1 MSLTKVSFDMIQ
13 GAQYNVLDYGA
24 SPSNT
29 AAQNNA
35 AFAAAITAAKVNGGT
50 IYIPEGTY
58 TFDSSIII
66 DDSSVQVLGDGF
78 GATIL
83 SYTGNSHAMVIGDDG
98 GGAYGK
104 FSQFKIVGT
113 NQGLS
118 GIRVTGVTNCLLD
131 NLWITGFVK
140 AFTGGGGTI
149 PGSGGACGVWVNTR
163 NLTGGF
169 VLSLKIENCII
180 ETNFTGVDFTG
191 TANGATNDIRIVR
204 NRIRDAKGGY
214 QIYANITSVNWTFE
228 ENVFEAQWA
237 SNPAL
242 LIAKGNIISVSKNYF
257 EAITAAP
264 CIVFNDSTDANVNVT
279 AVTVAN
285 NSFVTSIGYAHAIE
299 WYGNNNNGLLVTNN
313 YSSGYTYLLKLTGT
327 YAGMVVESNN
337 YLATGISDFGGTYYN
352 CRFED
357 GTTDVTF
364 KTMVKGGMWL
374 AQGGFGTT
382 YATTSSTTYQVPVG
396 ACRIVYTGGGASVFT
411 LPAATAGRELLI
423 TNQTANAITSASS
436 NVVPI
441 GGGAATTA
449 ILAGSVGKWCLLV
462 GDGGNWQIMAAN

>member
-1 MSLTKVSFDMIQ
+1 MSLTKASYSMIN

-24 SPSNT
+24 STSNT
-29 AAQNNA
+29 ASQNNT
-35 AFAAAITAAKVNGGT
+35 AFAAAIAAAKVTGGT

-58 TFDSSIII
+58 VYDSSIVI
-66 DDSSVQVLGDGF
+66 DDSSVQLLGDGLN
-78 GATIL
+78 ATIL
-83 SYTGNSHAMVIGDDG
+83 NFTGNSHAIVIGDDG
-98 GGAYGK
+98 AGSYGT

-113 NQGLS
+113 NQAKS
-118 GIRVTGVTNCLLD
+118 GIRVTGITNCLLSSIF
-131 NLWITGFVK
+131 ITGFIG

-169 VLSLKIENCII
+169 VLSLRIENCII

-191 TANGATNDIRIVR
+191 TANGATNDIRIVG

-214 QIYANITSVNWTFE
+214 QVYANITSVNWTFE

-242 LIAKGNIISVSKNYF
+242 LIAKGNIISVNKNYF
-257 EAITAAP
+257 EAVSAAP
-264 CIVFNDSTDANVNVT
+264 SIVFNDSTDANVNVT

-313 YSSGYTYLLKLTGT
+313 YSSGYTYLLKLAGT
-327 YAGMVVESNN
+327 YAGMVVEANN

-364 KTMVKGGMWL
+364 KTMVKGGMLL

-382 YATTSSTTYQVPVG
+382 FATTDNTTYQVPVG
-396 ACRIVYTGGGASVFT
+396 ACRIIFTGAGASVFT
-411 LPAATAGRELLI
+411 LPAATSGRELLI
-423 TNQTANAITSASS
+423 TNQTAFAITSATS
-436 NVVPI
+436 NIVPLA
-441 GGGAATTA
+441 GGSATTA
-449 ILAGSVGKWCLLV
+449 LLSGSAGKWAWLV
-462 GDGGNWQIMAAN
+462 ANGSTWQIMAAN

>member
-1 MSLTKVSFDMIQ
+1 MSLTKISYSMIQ

-29 AAQNNA
+29 ASQNNA
-35 AFAAAITAAKVNGGT
+35 AFAAAVTAAKVNGGT
-50 IYIPEGTY
+50 VYIPEGTY
-58 TFDSSIII
+58 TYDSSIII
-66 DDSSVQVLGDGF
+66 DDPSVQLLGDGLD
-78 GATIL
+78 ATIL
-83 SYTGNSHAMVIGDDG
+83 NFTGNSHAIVIGDDG
-98 GGAYGK
+98 GNAYGK

-113 NQGLS
+113 NAAKS

-131 NLWITGFVK
+131 NIYIRGFIG

-169 VLSLKIENCII
+169 VLSLRIENCII

-191 TANGATNDIRIVR
+191 TAIGATNDIRIVR

-214 QIYANITSVNWTFE
+214 QIYAYITSVNWTFE

-242 LIAKGNIISVSKNYF
+242 VIAKGNIISVSKNYF
-257 EAITAAP
+257 ESVTSAP
-264 CIVFNDSTDANVNVT
+264 CIVFNDPLDANVNVT
-279 AVTVAN
+279 TVTVSN
-285 NSFVTSIGYAHAIE
+285 NSFVTSVPYAHAIE
-299 WYGNNNNGLLVTNN
+299 WYGNNNVGALVSNN
-313 YSSGYTYLLKLTGT
+313 YFSGYTYALKLTGT
-327 YAGMVVESNN
+327 YAGMIVEANN
-337 YLATGISDFGGTYYN
+337 YLATAISNFGGIYYN

-357 GTTDVTF
+357 GTTDITF
-364 KTMVKGGMWL
+364 KTTVRGGMWL

-382 YATTSSTTYQVPVG
+382 YATTTNTTYQVPIG
-396 ACRIVYTGGGASVFT
+396 ACRIVYTGSGASVFT

-423 TNQTANAITSASS
+423 TNQTANTITSASS

-449 ILAGSVGKWCLLV
+449 ILAGTVGKWATLV
-462 GDGGNWQIMAAN
+462 GDGSNWQIMASN

>member
-1 MSLTKVSFDMIQ
+1 MALTKVSYSMIQ

-24 SPSNT
+24 VGDGVTNNNT
-29 AAQNNA
+29 
-35 AFAAAITAAKVNGGT
+35 AFAAVTAAAKVTGGT
-50 IYIPEGTY
+50 IYFPEGTY
-58 TFDSSIII
+58 LYSSSIVI
-66 DDSSVQVLGDGF
+66 DDPSVQLLGDGLD
-78 GATIL
+78 ATIL
-83 SYTGNSHAMVIGDDG
+83 NFTGDSHAIVIGDDG
-98 GGAYGK
+98 GNAYGK
-104 FSQFKIVGT
+104 FSQFKITGT
-113 NQGLS
+113 NAAKS
-118 GIRVTGVTNCLLD
+118 GIRVTGITNCLLD
-131 NLWITGFVK
+131 NIYITGFIG
-140 AFTGGGGTI
+140 AFVGGGGTV

-169 VLSLKIENCII
+169 VLSLRIENCII

-191 TANGATNDIRIVR
+191 TAIGATNDIRIVR

-237 SNPAL
+237 TNPAL
-242 LIAKGNIISVSKNYF
+242 LIAKGNIVSVSKNYF
-257 EAITAAP
+257 EAVTAAP
-264 CIVFNDSTDANVNVT
+264 CIVFNDPLDANVNVT
-279 AVTVAN
+279 TVTVSN

-299 WYGNNNNGLLVTNN
+299 WYGNNNIGALVTNN
-313 YSSGYTYLLKLTGT
+313 YFSGYTYALKLAGT

-337 YLATGISDFGGTYYN
+337 YLTTGISDFGGIYFN

-364 KTMVKGGMWL
+364 RTTVRGGMWL

-396 ACRIVYTGGGASVFT
+396 ACRIVFTGAGASVFT
-411 LPAATAGRELLI
+411 LVAATSGRELLI
-423 TNQTANAITSASS
+423 TNQTANAITSASA

-441 GGGAATTA
+441 AGGSATTA
-449 ILAGSVGKWCLLV
+449 ILAGNVGKWVLLV
-462 GDGGNWQIMAAN
+462 GNGSDWQIMAAN

>member
-1 MSLTKVSFDMIQ
+1 MALTKVTYSMIV

-24 SPSNT
+24 VGDGVTNCTQAFS
-29 AAQNNA
+29 AAI
-35 AFAAAITAAKVNGGT
+35 AAAKITGGT
-50 IYIPEGTY
+50 VYIPEGTY
-58 TFDSSIII
+58 LYTSSIII
-66 DDSSVQVLGDGF
+66 DDSSVQLLGDGLN
-78 GATIL
+78 ATIL
-83 SYTGNSHAMVIGDDG
+83 NYTGNSHAIVIGDDG
-98 GGAYGK
+98 GGSYGK
-104 FSQFKIVGT
+104 FSQFKLVGT

-140 AFTGGGGTI
+140 AFTGGGGTV

-180 ETNFTGVDFTG
+180 ETNYTGVDFTG
-191 TANGATNDIRIVR
+191 TAIGATNDIRIVR

-257 EAITAAP
+257 EAVTGAP
-264 CIVFNDSTDANVNVT
+264 CIVFNDPLDANINVT

-285 NSFVTSIGYAHAIE
+285 NSFVTSIPYAHAIE

-313 YSSGYTYLLKLTGT
+313 YSSGYTYLLKLAGT

-337 YLATGISDFGGTYYN
+337 YLATGISDFGGTYFN

-364 KTMVKGGMWL
+364 KTTVRGGMWL

-382 YATTSSTTYQVPVG
+382 YATTTSTTYQVPVG
-396 ACRIVYTGGGASVFT
+396 ACRIVYTGSGASVFT

-441 GGGAATTA
+441 TGGAATTA
-449 ILAGSVGKWCLLV
+449 ILSGVSGKWATLV
-462 GDGGNWQIMAAN
+462 GDGSNWQIMAAN

>member
-1 MSLTKVSFDMIQ
+1 MSLTKVTNSMIN
-13 GAQYNVLDYGA
+13 GAKYNILDYGA
-24 SPSNT
+24 SPSAT
-29 AAQNNA
+29 ASQNNN
-35 AFAAAITAAKVNGGT
+35 AFASAISDAKITGGT
-50 IYIPEGTY
+50 VYIPAGTY
-58 TFDSSIII
+58 DIDTSIIV
-66 DDSSVQVLGDGF
+66 DDSSVQLLGDGLDVSVLNF
-78 GATIL
+78 
-83 SYTGNSHAMVIGDDG
+83 TGSSHAIVIGDNS

-113 NQGLS
+113 STGLS

-131 NLWITGFVK
+131 NIWITGFTG
-140 AFTGGGGTI
+140 AFVGGGGTI

-169 VLSLKIENCII
+169 VLSLRIENCII

-191 TANGATNDIRIVR
+191 TANGATNDIRIIR

-242 LIAKGNIISVSKNYF
+242 LIGKGNIISVSKNYF
-257 EAITAAP
+257 EAVTSAP
-264 CIVFNDSTDANVNVT
+264 CIRFGDSLDANINVS
-279 AVTVAN
+279 AVKVEN
-285 NSFVTSIGYAHAIE
+285 NSFVTSIGYPHAIE
-299 WYGNNNNGLLVTNN
+299 WYGNNNNGLLVANN
-313 YSSGYTYLLKLTGT
+313 YFSGYTYALKLGGT
-327 YAGMVVESNN
+327 YTGMVVENNN
-337 YLATGISDFGGTYYN
+337 YLVTGISDFGGTYYK
-352 CRFED
+352 CRFEE
-357 GTTDVTF
+357 GVTDVTF
-364 KTMVKGGMWL
+364 KTTIRGGMWL

-423 TNQTANAITSASS
+423 TNQTANAITSASA
-436 NVVPI
+436 NVIPI
-441 GGGAATTA
+441 TGGSASTALLSGVSGAWA
-449 ILAGSVGKWCLLV
+449 LLV
-462 GDGGNWQIMAAN
+462 GDGSNWQIISQS